1 MGKIIEMK
9 KKKLIHLDLVDTMQD
24 LEVLVEMH
32 LGKWVIIF
40 CKEHCLINRTREW
53 NTCIYLI

>member
-1 MGKIIEMK
+1 MGKIIEM

-32 LGKWVIIF
+32 LGK
-40 CKEHCLINRTREW
+40 
-53 NTCIYLI
+53 